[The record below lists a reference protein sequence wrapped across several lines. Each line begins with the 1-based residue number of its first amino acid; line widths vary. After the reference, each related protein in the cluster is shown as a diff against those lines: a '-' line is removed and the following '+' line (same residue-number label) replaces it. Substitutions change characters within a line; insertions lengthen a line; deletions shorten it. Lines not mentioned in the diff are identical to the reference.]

1 MKVVEEIFF
10 SEADLINPNTGEKAL
25 SLDKFVTLSIN
36 RGLFRE
42 KACNLFLATPTH
54 EGVTSLEEL
63 KEKAK
68 EVEEIIKRRFIKS
81 GKYLAKTRKTVK
93 ALFKHIQDTTTAFSH
108 PNCTNRIFI

>member
-1 MKVVEEIFF
+1 MRIVEEIFF
-10 SEADLINPNTGEKAL
+10 SEADLLNPDTGEKAL

-42 KACNLFLATPTH
+42 KSCNLFLATPAQ

-68 EVEEIIKRRFIKS
+68 EIEGTIKRRFIKS
-81 GKYLAKTRKTVK
+81 GKYMAKTRKTVK
-93 ALFKHIQDTTTAFSH
+93 TLFK
-108 PNCTNRIFI
+108 